1 MALTQ
6 YTADTDII
14 ETLGT
19 NPEDRPTL
27 TDNTFKGK
35 FDENAANIKAFLNAM
50 IAELASTANGKGA
63 SQIGIEDSAGRYTAT
78 QIEAALAE
86 IAGSGRT
93 TETVK
98 GLADLISTHTAE
110 TVFYLT
116 DASRNI
122 ATTGV
127 QTITLPFLAKKIEII
142 ALVNGTKQWS
152 QSFRVGSLLR
162 NVFQLASVSNMY
174 VDGNYDIILNADGT
188 NVANGTVQ
196 NITATGFEVN
206 WTKVGAPTGTA
217 TLVISAST
225 H

>member
-50 IAELASTANGKGA
+50 IAELLSTANGKGA

-116 DASRNI
+116 DVSRNI

-127 QTITLPFLAKKIEII
+127 QTITLPFLAKKIEIT
-142 ALVNGTKQWS
+142 AVVNGTKQWS
-152 QSFRVGSLLR
+152 QSVRVGTTKR
-162 NVFQLASVSNMY
+162 TQFQLASTSQIY
-174 VDGNYDIILNADGT
+174 IDGTYEIVMNADGT
-188 NVANGTVQ
+188 NVANGAIQ
-196 NITATGFEVN
+196 NVTATGFEIN
-206 WTKVGAPTGTA
+206 WTKTGLPTGTA
-217 TLVISAST
+217 TIVISAST